1 MFGGDFRVAPLFN
14 PRIRLVATSTR
25 RRRRVTNPDGPF
37 VPQIQQTDL
46 ADITPYEF
54 NPRDN
59 EAAIESTA
67 NSIRSFGFLVP
78 IIIDSEG
85 VIVAGHTRY
94 AAAHQLGFT
103 EVPTINASHLD
114 PDQVKQFRI
123 IDNKVAE
130 QARWDFDLLA
140 GELQALADSGL
151 DWTRYGF
158 TQEEVDCF
166 GDVVGED
173 CLGTGGMADMNA
185 TAAQQRAERRAPS
198 QTRFVLGDLPHFFI
212 SQEQYRQW
220 ASELRNLCDYDD
232 AEIVRHIKDLLHL
245 PPSGS

>member
-1 MFGGDFRVAPLFN
+1 M
-14 PRIRLVATSTR
+14 ATSTR
-25 RRRRVTNPDGPF
+25 TRRRRPATPEPF
-37 VPQIQQTDL
+37 VPEITRTDL

-59 EAAIESTA
+59 EAAIASTA

-78 IIIDSEG
+78 IIIDSAG
-85 VIVAGHTRY
+85 TIVAGHTRY

-103 EVPTINASHLD
+103 EVPTIDASHLT
-114 PDQVKQFRI
+114 PEQVRQFRI

-140 GELQALADSGL
+140 GELQALADTGL
-151 DWTRYGF
+151 DWTQYGF

-173 CLGTGGMADMNA
+173 CLGTGGMADMSA

-220 ASELRNLCDYDD
+220 ASEIRNLCDYDD
-232 AEIVRHIKDLLHL
+232 AEIVRHIKSLLQL
-245 PPSGS
+245 PPSEG

>member
-1 MFGGDFRVAPLFN
+1 MAR
-14 PRIRLVATSTR
+14 STR
-25 RRRRVTNPDGPF
+25 RRARTDHGRREPF
-37 VPQIQQTDL
+37 IPTTTLTDL
-46 ADITPYEF
+46 GDITPYEF
-54 NPRDN
+54 NPRHN

-78 IIIDSEG
+78 IIIDSDG
-85 VIVAGHTRY
+85 TIVAGHTRY

-103 EVPTINASHLD
+103 EVPTILADHLSAE
-114 PDQVKQFRI
+114 QVKQFRI

-151 DWTRYGF
+151 DWTNYGF
-158 TQEEVDCF
+158 TQEEIDCF

-173 CLGTGGMADMNA
+173 CLGAGGMADMDA

-212 SQEQYRQW
+212 SQEQYRTW
-220 ASELRNLCDYDD
+220 AGELRNLCDYDD
-232 AEIVRHIKDLLHL
+232 AEIIRHIKSLLRL
-245 PPSGS
+245 PPSGE